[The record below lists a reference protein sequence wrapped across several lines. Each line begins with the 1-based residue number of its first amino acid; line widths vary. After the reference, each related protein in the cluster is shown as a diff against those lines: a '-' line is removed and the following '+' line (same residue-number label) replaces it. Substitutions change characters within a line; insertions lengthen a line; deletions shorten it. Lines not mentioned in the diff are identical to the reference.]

1 MNIEKE
7 INSVIEQ
14 KLNDGTLEKIVGE
27 EFERCIKN
35 TADRLFTSYG
45 DIGRAIEEKITQSM
59 LPAIERTDFTNY
71 LTKLDVV
78 LTEIVNQTSLQDNK
92 KILENFKELMIEEES
107 KTVKFSQLFEKYCEY
122 VAEYVDTSNLEVVY
136 EDEPIYESTRT
147 TATFEDES
155 TTYSDLHKGKIV
167 FLCEDDET
175 LNFEVEISRWDRW
188 DKAEHWNLRP
198 LGAVDIKTLRH
209 MKEFEIFIHRLY
221 RLDCNILMD
230 EVDLEEF
237 VHPNETPEPTY
248 Q

>member
-1 MNIEKE
+1 MNLEKE
-7 INSVIEQ
+7 INSIIEQ

-27 EFERCIKN
+27 QFEKCIKN
-35 TADRLFTSYG
+35 TTESLFQSYG
-45 DIGRAIEEKITQSM
+45 DIGEKIKEKIKQSM
-59 LPAIERTDFTNY
+59 MPAIERTDFTDY

-107 KTVKFSQLFEKYCEY
+107 KTVKFSEIFEKYCAY
-122 VAEYVDTSNLEVVY
+122 VAENVDTSGLEVIY

-155 TTYSDLHKGKIV
+155 TMYSDVHKGRIV
-167 FLCEDDET
+167 FLCEADEE
-175 LNFEVEISRWDRW
+175 LNFEVEISRWDKF

-198 LGAVDIKTLRH
+198 LGAVDIKTLRY

-221 RLDCNILMD
+221 RLGCNILMD